1 MKPQQRCQPL
11 KIAMCKSLNYTHTI
25 LPNFLNHTS
34 QAVVSRILNTK
45 EFKSQLKSNCST
57 QLKRFVCF
65 LFAPFCTSDGT
76 PLPPCQ
82 RFCEKVKTDCAN
94 LTARWLADLDCAR
107 FPTLSRKRLCLGDPL
122 TTIDCVGPHSR
133 PCTGSAFFF
142 IVCSFFVACPITSSC
157 VLWIL
162 LFLSVGCIVT
172 VVSSYLL
179 SMLTSLL
186 YVSLAPKLWNQL
198 PLAIRQSN
206 SVDSFKRDLK
216 TYLFFES
223 SFF

>member
-11 KIAMCKSLNYTHTI
+11 KIVMCKSLNYTHTI

-34 QAVVSRILNTK
+34 QAAVSRILNTK

-133 PCTGSAFFF
+133 PCTGSAFFYCLLF
-142 IVCSFFVACPITSSC
+142 LCGVSDNKLVRSLDFVVLICWMHRHCSFFIPT
-157 VLWIL
+157 
-162 LFLSVGCIVT
+162 
-172 VVSSYLL
+172 
-179 SMLTSLL
+179 
-186 YVSLAPKLWNQL
+186 
-198 PLAIRQSN
+198 
-206 SVDSFKRDLK
+206 
-216 TYLFFES
+216 
-223 SFF
+223 